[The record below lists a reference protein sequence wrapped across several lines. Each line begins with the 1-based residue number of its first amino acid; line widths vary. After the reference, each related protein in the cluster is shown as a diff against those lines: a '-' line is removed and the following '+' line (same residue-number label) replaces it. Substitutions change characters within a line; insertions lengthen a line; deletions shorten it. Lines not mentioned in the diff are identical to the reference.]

1 MAARFYIDASIIHLA
16 SIAIARGGSRKNIR
30 GALAI
35 ESIIMYYK
43 QMRHVLKNEIL
54 IVDRVSSTGGCRG
67 EASPPNP
74 PTSPPNKV

>member
-1 MAARFYIDASIIHLA
+1 MYTNF
-16 SIAIARGGSRKNIR
+16 RGGSRKNIR

-54 IVDRVSSTGGCRG
+54 IVDDI
-67 EASPPNP
+67 
-74 PTSPPNKV
+74 K

>member
-1 MAARFYIDASIIHLA
+1 MASVKFLFVVAVVVLPGLLSGEQCKPDTLRPC
-16 SIAIARGGSRKNIR
+16 RGGSRKNIR

-54 IVDRVSSTGGCRG
+54 IVDDI
-67 EASPPNP
+67 
-74 PTSPPNKV
+74 K